1 MEEYLDKNK
10 NGTVEN
16 QAVVDE
22 MVKKKYIYRNVEN
35 EKDVGI
41 NPVSGWEGQSL
52 GNDATHFLQMST
64 DYAALEEVL
73 HLI

>member
-22 MVKKKYIYRNVEN
+22 MVKKNTFIGMWKM
-35 EKDVGI
+35 KK
-41 NPVSGWEGQSL
+41 
-52 GNDATHFLQMST
+52 M
-64 DYAALEEVL
+64 
-73 HLI
+73 